1 MEDEILRLARDRA
14 AALAASDATELTALL
29 HERFVWT
36 SHRGDRFAREEY
48 VVRNVGGAVRWCS
61 QDLVDPSVVRVGDAA
76 VLTAMAIDVID
87 GPSGV
92 ASYRMPV
99 TQTWVRDAGR
109 WQLLAGHAGPALD

>member
-48 VVRNVGGAVRWCS
+48 VVRNVGGAVRWRS
-61 QDLVDPSVVRVGDAA
+61 QDDAWPHSASGRSPS
-76 VLTAMAIDVID
+76 
-87 GPSGV
+87 SG
-92 ASYRMPV
+92 AE
-99 TQTWVRDAGR
+99 
-109 WQLLAGHAGPALD
+109 